1 MLLRVELQVSYL
13 DGLKIKDR
21 GFRKQITSIELSILH
36 SYNICIAKNCLI
48 R

>member
-13 DGLKIKDR
+13 DGLKIMDLENKSR
-21 GFRKQITSIELSILH
+21 FSIEPIIYASC
-36 SYNICIAKNCLI
+36 NICIARNCSI